1 MDTKSITLI
10 TRLEIDPGS
19 LDDAALRERMRFAA
33 EYPFKDGMFT
43 GETDA
48 EIESWSVNVRIGPG
62 MATASGRALLADAV
76 LGRADSEPQAREG
89 ARGTRHPDDQALGA
103 VQATIENLCLQIEQ
117 MRGMFKDEDRTI
129 AGALQDAED
138 ASEILGRLRGRF
150 ARSQAGVTDTTPQ
163 VIVTIADA
171 GVTAS
176 STQPIRLTVLD
187 ADVPRDWS
195 APTALVQG
203 DAYQVSAIDVD
214 VSPRAVDA
222 CARQIEHA
230 LEVKAALGDDIS
242 DDLQQALDEL
252 VSDTVM
258 GRFVAD
264 HGSLDDDALS
274 AAEAEASAINNEGV
288 AAQVCEIVAHGDI
301 ERLQALAG
309 LAPSAGG
316 GAGPAP

>member
-48 EIESWSVNVRIGPG
+48 EVESWSVDVRIGPG
-62 MATASGRALLADAV
+62 MATASGRALLANTV
-76 LGRADSEPQAREG
+76 LAPQQEG
-89 ARGTRHPDDQALGA
+89 PTSGDGVEAPQDMHDPLGSVHA
-103 VQATIENLCLQIEQ
+103 AIENLCLQIEQ
-117 MRGMFKDEDRTI
+117 MRGMFDDEDGNI

-138 ASEILGRLRGRF
+138 AYEILGHLR
-150 ARSQAGVTDTTPQ
+150 AKAHLAHAKAGDATPEI
-163 VIVTIADA
+163 IVSVSD
-171 GVTAS
+171 GVVVAK
-176 STQPIRLTVLD
+176 STHPIRLTVLD
-187 ADVPRDWS
+187 GDVPDDWS
-195 APTALVQG
+195 APIALVNGVKWQ
-203 DAYQVSAIDVD
+203 ANEIDVE
-214 VSPRAVDA
+214 VSPRAVEA

-230 LEVKAALGDDIS
+230 LEIQEALGDEIS
-242 DDLQQALDEL
+242 DELQGQLDDLVCDA
-252 VSDTVM
+252 VM
-258 GRFVAD
+258 GRYVAE
-264 HGSLDDDALS
+264 HGNLGSHAL
-274 AAEAEASAINNEGV
+274 AEAEAEASAINNEGV

-316 GAGPAP
+316 GAGPTP